1 MSVAAVQSS
10 MISAIA
16 PRRESDDT
24 GETERLAILRART
37 GDEDAFR
44 LLMDRHRDRAFAI
57 ALRITRSRQDAED
70 VVQQAFVRAWHGLGG
85 FRADAAF
92 GTWLHRIV
100 ARNALD
106 RASQL
111 KARRERED
119 DLDTA
124 NAFAFATHEPRDV
137 LLVRR
142 LESLM
147 RSLSAPQRAVV
158 TLFYW
163 EETAVEE
170 IAATLGMPE
179 NTVKTHLSRARA
191 ALREAWLRTE
201 GQR

>member
-1 MSVAAVQSS
+1 MRVAVVQSS
-10 MISAIA
+10 MTSAA
-16 PRRESDDT
+16 TEDA
-24 GETERLAILRART
+24 GEIERLAILRARC

-44 LLMDRHRDRAFAI
+44 LLMDTHRDRAFAI

-70 VVQQAFVRAWHGLGG
+70 VVQQAFVRAWHALGQ
-85 FRADAAF
+85 FRADSAF
-92 GTWLHRIV
+92 GTWMHRIV
-100 ARNALD
+100 ARNAFD

-111 KARRERED
+111 KARRDRED

-124 NAFAFATHEPRDV
+124 NAALPFATHEPRDV

-147 RSLSAPQRAVV
+147 RTLSAAQRAVV

-163 EETAVEE
+163 EETPVEE

-201 GQR
+201 RQR

>member
-1 MSVAAVQSS
+1 MAAATVQPS
-10 MISAIA
+10 MIPAA
-16 PRRESDDT
+16 TEDA
-24 GETERLAILRART
+24 GEAERHTILRARA

-44 LLMDRHRDRAFAI
+44 ALMDAHRDHAFAI

-70 VVQQAFVRAWHGLGG
+70 VVQQAFVRAWHALGQ
-85 FRADAAF
+85 FRADSAF
-92 GTWLHRIV
+92 GTWMHRIV

-111 KARRERED
+111 KTRRERED
-119 DLDTA
+119 DLDAANTA
-124 NAFAFATHEPRDV
+124 LAFSAHEPRDV

-142 LESLM
+142 LEALM
-147 RSLSAPQRAVV
+147 RSLSAAQRAVV

-163 EETAVEE
+163 EETPVDE